1 MNRLTS
7 FYATLMLKKTSSQM
21 KVEIIKDLKDNNLKI
36 PWNLETTCIR
46 GVSMTLILLAKL

>member
-36 PWNLETTCIR
+36 P
-46 GVSMTLILLAKL
+46 